1 MDIGEKEEG
10 KASGGSF
17 VRSAG
22 KRPRTKDDDEDD
34 WGSRRPHR
42 QESSMYRTSEECV
55 LFFEWIPF
63 LTTKNSMS
71 IGLISDSSPGLQ
83 RFWMMPRIGQLLAG
97 SAP

>member
-34 WGSRRPHR
+34 WETPSSRILDV
-42 QESSMYRTSEECV
+42 QN
-55 LFFEWIPF
+55 
-63 LTTKNSMS
+63 K
-71 IGLISDSSPGLQ
+71 
-83 RFWMMPRIGQLLAG
+83 
-97 SAP
+97 

>member
-34 WGSRRPHR
+34 W
-42 QESSMYRTSEECV
+42 EAED
-55 LFFEWIPF
+55 
-63 LTTKNSMS
+63 LTVKNPRLTNK
-71 IGLISDSSPGLQ
+71 LIICFIL
-83 RFWMMPRIGQLLAG
+83 
-97 SAP
+97 